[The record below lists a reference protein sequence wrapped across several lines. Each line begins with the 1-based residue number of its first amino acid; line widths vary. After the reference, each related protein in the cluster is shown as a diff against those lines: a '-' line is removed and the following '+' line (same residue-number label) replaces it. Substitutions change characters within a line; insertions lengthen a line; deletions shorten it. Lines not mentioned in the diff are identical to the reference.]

1 MKRLVVLLASF
12 FIGVYTFAQE
22 DTTSLVDVIDDTLS
36 IAEIEPDDFS
46 EVLTDT
52 VIFTQFNSNLDKLVQ
67 LWYVQKS
74 EYWKYC
80 NRPLLGYDSSYVPS
94 FTPEEYKQRIAKMN
108 SIIPLSYNDQVQAF
122 INVYAFRK
130 RDRVE
135 IMLGLA
141 EYYFPMFEE
150 ILDKYEIPLELKYL
164 AIIESALNPRATS
177 PVGAGGLW
185 QFMPGTGVMYKL
197 HITSFVDDRRDP
209 YKSTHAA
216 AKYLKSLYGMFNDW
230 LLAIAA
236 YNCGPGNVR
245 KAITR
250 SGGKTNFWEIYPY
263 LPRETRGYVPAF
275 IAAYYVF
282 ENHAEH
288 NLYPREIAFP
298 RVTDT
303 IMVTQQLHLQ
313 QVSEVLN
320 IPLQFLQDINPQ
332 YRVGI
337 IPASEKG
344 HALYLPIDY
353 VTPFLLF
360 QDSILT
366 YKDSLFFDPTVISKS
381 AVTDKHTFHSTT
393 SCKGKV
399 PVYYFVKKGDN
410 LNMIANWYDVSVQDI
425 KTWNKL
431 SSNSIAVDKKLT
443 IYVPANKKDY
453 YAKITTMSLAQKQKL
468 GSAPVTQNVVAKPE
482 STTHKKNTYTYH
494 TVKKGETLWAISQKY
509 DNVSLDDIL
518 QMNGLT
524 TKSKITPG
532 MKLKIKT
539 M

>member
-1 MKRLVVLLASF
+1 MKRLGVLLASLF
-12 FIGVYTFAQE
+12 LGYIAFSQE
-22 DTTSLVDVIDDTLS
+22 DTTSLVELTEDTLT
-36 IAEIEPDDFS
+36 IAEVEPDDFS
-46 EVLTDT
+46 EILSDT
-52 VIFTQFNSNLDKLVQ
+52 VIFTQFNTNLDKLVN

-74 EYWKYC
+74 EYWKYT
-80 NRPLLGYDSSYVPS
+80 NRPVLSKDTAYVPNFS
-94 FTPEEYKQRIAKMN
+94 PEIYKKRIDNMV
-108 SIIPLSYNDQVQAF
+108 SIVPLTYNDQVQAF
-122 INVYAFRK
+122 INLYALRK

-150 ILDKYEIPLELKYL
+150 ILDAHNVPLELKYL

-185 QFMPGTGVMYKL
+185 QFMPATGRMYKL

-216 AKYLKSLYGMFNDW
+216 AKYLKYLHGMFNDW

-250 SGGKTNFWEIYPY
+250 SGGKTNFWEIFPY

-282 ENHAEH
+282 EHHKEH
-288 NLYPREIAFP
+288 NLYPREITFP
-298 RVTDT
+298 EITDT
-303 IMVTQQLHLQ
+303 LMVTQQLHLQ
-313 QVSEVLN
+313 QISEVLN
-320 IPLQFLQDINPQ
+320 IPLQMLQDINPQ
-332 YRVGI
+332 YKVGV
-337 IPASEKG
+337 IPQSEVG
-344 HALYLPIDY
+344 NALYLPVDY

-360 QDSILT
+360 QDSIIA
-366 YKDSLFFDPTVISKS
+366 YKDSVFIHNPVVAKQETTIS
-381 AVTDKHTFHSTT
+381 THSNSKTQ
-393 SCKGKV
+393 
-399 PVYYFVKKGDN
+399 VYYYVKKGDN
-410 LNMIANWYDVSVQDI
+410 LSLIAQWYDVNVQDI
-425 KTWNKL
+425 KKWNRL
-431 SSNSIAVDKKLT
+431 SSNSLSVGKKLV
-443 IYVPANKKDY
+443 IQVPAHKKDY
-453 YAKITTMSLAQKQKL
+453 YSKITSMSYAQKQRL
-468 GSAPVTQNVVAKPE
+468 GSSQPQVASQKKAS
-482 STTHKKNTYTYH
+482 STSKKSSYTYH
-494 TVKKGETLWAISQKY
+494 TVRKGETLWAISQKY

-532 MKLKIKT
+532 MKIKIKT